1 MKLEFQTERT
11 ITRSDG
17 SSEIYLDI
25 RPDFQVFLGYL
36 LEGLDG
42 FCYHTIS
49 DPPPEPAKMAGQQS
63 SSGNAKK
70 LLKVT
75 VTPAY
80 YQLVKNF
87 LEDIQGY
94 EI

>member
-1 MKLEFQTERT
+1 MKLEFKTESI

-25 RPDFQVFLGYL
+25 RAEYQVFLGYL

-42 FCYHTIS
+42 YCYHTIS
-49 DPPPEPAKMAGQQS
+49 DPPPEPAKMEDQHTSAG
-63 SSGNAKK
+63 NTKK

-75 VTPAY
+75 VPPDY
-80 YQLVKNF
+80 YQFVKNF